1 MKLQVNKEIITTLT
15 DEDDITSLSFGRPEL
30 RLCKRCF
37 SKRLIS
43 LFPKKGSGRYEN
55 KCKPCHNRLVN
66 ERRYKKKMSDQRS
79 SLSTIPYRLEFINGS
94 STDFADVLYSLL
106 KVENI
111 SNFPEQLPTIES
123 LLKVKSNIETILKEK
138 GD

>member
-1 MKLQVNKEIITTLT
+1 MKLQVNKEIIITLT
-15 DEDDITSLSFGRPEL
+15 DDGDITSHSFDRAEL
-30 RLCKRCF
+30 RFCKCCF

-66 ERRYKKKMSDQRS
+66 ERRYKKKMGDQRL
-79 SLSTIPYRLEFINGS
+79 SLSTIPHRLEFINGS
-94 STDFADVLYSLL
+94 STDFAEVLYSLL
-106 KVENI
+106 KVDNI
-111 SNFPEQLPTIES
+111 SNFPEQLQTIDS